1 MTTGSDNFCIA
12 LFFFKM
18 VFSLTTKMPKNK
30 EKFLKYF
37 QNIMK
42 VLEIYG
48 NIFLCETQKSVFR
61 EVM

>member
-18 VFSLTTKMPKNK
+18 VFSLNTKMPKNK
-30 EKFLKYF
+30 EKFLIFF
-37 QNIMK
+37 QIIMK

-48 NIFLCETQKSVFR
+48 NMFLCETQKSVF
-61 EVM
+61 